1 MLSLSSRVLA
11 HGDQPEAHRAGLGHW
26 QLASEAN
33 RASDYETVTDS
44 RSVLLYIGLHR
55 SVVRH
60 PMYRLKLRECE
71 IRI

>member
-26 QLASEAN
+26 QLEAN
-33 RASDYETVTDS
+33 SDLNYE
-44 RSVLLYIGLHR
+44 SVLLGIGLHR

-60 PMYRLKLRECE
+60 PMYRLKFSTRLTHSL
-71 IRI
+71 I